1 MHSHRLPDFAQG
13 GHLAVRADG
22 DRVVGV
28 MLEYLGLLQ
37 AIVAFV
43 DVDGHITSHYYSQS
57 PAIPAPYPKQML
69 ALVLLSQ

>member
-28 MLEYLGLLQ
+28 MLEEVEPLT
-37 AIVAFV
+37 ASVAFV

-57 PAIPAPYPKQML
+57 PAIRDPYPTQRL